1 MAWSVTYN
9 PALDVIEELFCGQVT
24 AAEFR
29 EAVSK
34 RISLEKETGSSKIL
48 NDVSDVEVDASI
60 MDIYDFPN
68 KQYNEEGS
76 NRGVRMALIMP
87 NSSKAMA
94 LAEFFVTVCLNRG
107 WMVKEFTDRQ
117 RAIDWLT

>member
-1 MAWSVTYN
+1 
-9 PALDVIEELFCGQVT
+9 
-24 AAEFR
+24 
-29 EAVSK
+29 
-34 RISLEKETGSSKIL
+34 
-48 NDVSDVEVDASI
+48 